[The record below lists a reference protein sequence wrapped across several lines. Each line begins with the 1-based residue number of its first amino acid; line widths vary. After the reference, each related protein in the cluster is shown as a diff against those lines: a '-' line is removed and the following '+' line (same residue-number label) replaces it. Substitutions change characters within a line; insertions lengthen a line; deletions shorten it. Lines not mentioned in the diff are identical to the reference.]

1 MSLPFSEP
9 TYSVAALCTEIR
21 SVLSEGFPSV
31 WVAGE
36 VQRVHES
43 RPGHLYFEL
52 VEKGDADEIVGKLD
66 AVIWRS
72 DHQRIRRLLAGSD
85 QSISEGLEMR
95 CRGNVD
101 FYVVGGRLQLIV
113 REVDPVF
120 SLGLLARRRQEVLA
134 ALAAEGLL
142 ERNRALPL
150 PLLPLRLALI
160 TSEGSAAYHDFLST
174 LRESGYPFEVL
185 LLHAAVQGK
194 AAEREVATAFR
205 TVTGLAARGRVELAA
220 LIRGGGS
227 RSDLAAF
234 DSRVIAEAVA
244 RSPVPVLTGLG
255 HEIDESI
262 ADRVAHTALKTPTKV
277 AELLVQRVERAEA
290 KVDELARDL
299 RGSALERLRDAH
311 EDLGRAE
318 RGVELARLRVAEAG
332 RRLAEAVRT
341 LVRLSRRRLAEEA
354 RHLRSL
360 TQRLSQAVPR
370 RLGRVAAEPHLVT
383 ERIATAARSRLRE
396 AHTRVDG
403 LARVARELAPER
415 VLRRGYSITRDEQG
429 QALRSIDALAVGDR
443 IATQLAQGAVTSQVQ
458 ELSPSPS
465 PPPSK
470 EPSS

>member
-1 MSLPFSEP
+1 VTLPFSEP
-9 TYSVAALCTEIR
+9 TWSVAELCGEIR
-21 SVLSEGFPSV
+21 TVLSEAFSSV

-43 RPGHLYFEL
+43 RRGHLYFEL

-66 AVIWRS
+66 AVLWRS
-72 DHQRIRRLLAGSD
+72 DHQRVRRILAGSD
-85 QSISEGLEMR
+85 QTIAEGLEMR

-101 FYVVGGRLQLIV
+101 FYPAGGRLQLIV

-150 PLLPLRLALI
+150 PELPLKLALI

-194 AAEREVATAFR
+194 PAEREVAAAFR
-205 TVTGLAARGRVELAA
+205 TVAGLTASGRVELVA

-234 DSRVIAEAVA
+234 DSRAIAEAVA

-277 AELLVQRVERAEA
+277 AELLVERVTRADTA
-290 KVDELARDL
+290 VRELAREL
-299 RGSALERLRDAH
+299 SRGAVERLRGAR
-311 EDLGRAE
+311 EALGGAE
-318 RGVELARLRVAEAG
+318 RGVELARLRLGAAH
-332 RRLAEAVRT
+332 RRLDEMART
-341 LVRLSRRRLAEEA
+341 LARLSHRRLVEEDRRSRA
-354 RHLRSL
+354 LALRL
-360 TQRLSQAVPR
+360 VEAAPR
-370 RLGRVAAEPHLVT
+370 RLVRAAAAPEQLARRVV
-383 ERIATAARSRLRE
+383 TAARARLRE
-396 AHTRVDG
+396 ATTRTDG
-403 LARVARELAPER
+403 LARLTRELSPQR
-415 VLRRGYSITRDEQG
+415 TLHRGFSITRDAEG
-429 QALRSIDALAVGDR
+429 RAVRAAAAVAEGDPLTTELAEGRLTSTVTM
-443 IATQLAQGAVTSQVQ
+443 IETTAVET
-458 ELSPSPS
+458 ET
-465 PPPSK
+465 
-470 EPSS
+470 